1 MSLDDTLEDLKE
13 RAKIVIDDDN
23 DYMSLFK
30 TLKSEIITSY
40 LKNDFRVSNLKKI
53 CSKLIAII
61 SLAEK

>member
-1 MSLDDTLEDLKE
+1 MSLEDTLEDLKE
-13 RAKIVIDDDN
+13 RTKIVIADDG

-40 LKNDFRVSNLKKI
+40 LKNDFRVSNLKKM